1 MNLIA
6 RGREIGLTPSQ
17 VREIIKEQ
25 RELIRREKLM
35 QEVLGCNS
43 MEDVKIVLLDWIDK
57 GYVS

>member
-1 MNLIA
+1 MNLVA
-6 RGREIGLTPSQ
+6 KGREIGLTHSQ

-25 RELIRREKLM
+25 RDLIRREKLM